1 MARQMKLLWIAIALV
16 LQCSCTQKATRPAHE
31 SEMQCRMDSIINHY
45 CNANDT
51 TFNPIKVAQ
60 LFGDYQRDLKALFRD
75 GRVDGFDAL
84 LQGLRVN
91 DVVVNDT
98 TFKHVSFNLIN
109 GTDEKPKITFNA
121 SYYCKADDVAT
132 DSVFQRLSGIGNLE
146 RVVFSGNV
154 LQQGTLSA
162 QINADNAY
170 LISYPVFHIIID
182 NIRTHAR

>member
-1 MARQMKLLWIAIALV
+1 MAKQMKLLWIAIALV

-51 TFNPIKVAQ
+51 TFNTIKVAQ
-60 LFGDYQRDLKALFRD
+60 LFGEYQRDLKALFRD

-98 TFKHVSFNLIN
+98 TYKHVSFNLIN
-109 GTDEKPKITFNA
+109 GMDATPKITFDA
-121 SYYCKADDVAT
+121 SYYCKADDAAT
-132 DSVFQRLSGIGNLE
+132 DSVFQRLAGIGNLE
-146 RVVFSGNV
+146 RVVFSGKV
-154 LQQGTLSA
+154 LEQGALSA
-162 QINADNAY
+162 QINADNAF
-170 LISYPVFHIIID
+170 LIRYPTFHIIID

>member
-1 MARQMKLLWIAIALV
+1 MARQMKLLLAAFALV
-16 LQCSCTQKATRPAHE
+16 LQCSCTHNAPRPAHE
-31 SEMQCRMDSIINHY
+31 SEMQCRMDSIIHHY
-45 CNANDT
+45 CNMDDT

-60 LFGDYQRDLKALFRD
+60 LFGNYQRDLKALFRD
-75 GRVDGFDAL
+75 GRVEGFDAL
-84 LQGLRVN
+84 LQGMRVD

-98 TFKHVSFNLIN
+98 TYKHVSFNLIN
-109 GTDEKPKITFNA
+109 GMDAKPKITFDA

-146 RVVFSGNV
+146 RVIFSGKI
-154 LQQGTLSA
+154 LEQGTLSA

-170 LISYPVFHIIID
+170 LISYPTFHINID